1 MKRLNLSAWAL
12 AHQQMVLFLIIVLMG
27 AGVIS
32 YLNLGRAEDPDFT
45 FKVMVVRTLWPGAT
59 AQEVE
64 REVTERIEK
73 KLQETVWVD
82 TLRSASKPGDSM
94 VFVMLKDYTPKTE
107 VPEAWRQV
115 RKKLDDIRH
124 TLPEGVQGPFPNDE
138 FGDVQINIFALT
150 GDGFDL
156 AALHRYADQV
166 ALELKQ
172 VPDVRRVELFGVQ
185 DEKIYLEIAPHRLAN
200 LGITPGQIGEALQ
213 KQNMVSPSGFVDTA
227 SDRVQLRVSG
237 GFDSV
242 ERVRNAD
249 LLVNGQ
255 HFRLND
261 IAKVSRGFADPP
273 NPQMRV
279 GGQPAIGIGVVMDK
293 GGNVIRLG
301 ENLQLAMKKIT
312 ADLPAGVDM
321 HVVANQ
327 PEVVKGS
334 IRLFENSLAEAI
346 LIVLAVSFLSLGW
359 RTGTVVALS
368 IPLVLAITFFLMK
381 VFGIGLQ
388 RISLG
393 ALVIAL
399 GLLVD
404 DAIIAVEMMVVKMEQ
419 GWDRFKAATFA
430 YTSTAFPMLTGT
442 LITAAAFTPV
452 GFSKSAASEYTIS
465 IFQVVTIALLVSW
478 IVAVVFTPYLG
489 YKLLDPKKLV
499 EKAQQHGADVYDT
512 PFYRRFRAVVT
523 WCLRNRWKVI
533 AATAGLFVL
542 SIVAFNVGVQKQFFP
557 AANRLELIVDVWLP
571 QGASLKATEAET
583 KRIERI
589 LAGDPAAVSYSSYIG
604 NGAPRFILSLDVRLF
619 SDNYAQIVIVT
630 KGLQEREELKRKL
643 TELFT
648 SAEGGFSHIHA
659 RVSRLENGPPI
670 GYPVQFRV
678 MGEDV
683 EQVRAIAAKVA
694 GLMRANTH
702 LQDVSFDWDEKIKAL
717 RVEVDQDKARQLG
730 TSSREI
736 SQALQGWLNGVALAQ
751 YREGD
756 QLIDVVWRGGSCA
769 SGQEPATLTPPA
781 PLVRGETYTS
791 PDKGRPGGVDCRSE
805 TRSLDRLP
813 ELDIPLP
820 NGRHVPLAQVAKLVP
835 VLEEGLIWRRNRLP
849 TMTVLGDMADK
860 TQPATVSAE
869 LNAQLD
875 ALRAT
880 LPIGYRIEMG
890 GSVEE
895 SAKGEGAI
903 KAVVPLMLVGVITL
917 LMIQL
922 QSISRTVIVLLTAP
936 LGLIGVTLALLVFQV
951 PFGFVA
957 NLGFIALAGMIMRNS
972 VILVDQI
979 RQDEEDGKTQWEA
992 IIGSTVRR
1000 FRPISL
1006 TAAAAILAMIPLT
1019 RQVFWG
1025 PMAVSIMGG
1034 LVVATLLTCLFLPAL
1049 YAAWFRV
1056 RED

>member
-1 MKRLNLSAWAL
+1 MKGTNLSAWAL
-12 AHQQMVLFLIIVLMG
+12 AHQQMVLFLIVVLMG

-73 KLQETVWVD
+73 KLQETPWVD

-94 VFVMLKDYTPKTE
+94 VFVLLKDYTPKKE

-156 AALHRYADQV
+156 AALRRYADRV
-166 ALELKQ
+166 TLDLKQ

-185 DEKIYLEIAPHRLAN
+185 DEKIYLEVSPHRLAN

-213 KQNMVSPSGFVDTA
+213 KQNMVNPSGFVDTA
-227 SDRVQLRVSG
+227 TDRVQLRVSG

-249 LLVNGQ
+249 LLVNGR
-255 HFRLND
+255 HFRLGD

-273 NPQMRV
+273 SPQMRV
-279 GGQPAIGIGVVMDK
+279 GGQPAIGIGIVMDK
-293 GGNVIRLG
+293 GGDVIHLG
-301 ENLQLAMKKIT
+301 ENLKLAMKKIA
-312 ADLPAGVDM
+312 ADLPAGVDL

-334 IRLFENSLAEAI
+334 IRLFENSLAEAV

-381 VFGIGLQ
+381 VFGIDLQ

-452 GFSKSAASEYTIS
+452 GFSKSAASEYTFS
-465 IFQVVTIALLVSW
+465 IFAVVTIALLVSW

-489 YKLLDPKKLV
+489 YKLLDPKKLL
-499 EKAQQHGADVYDT
+499 EKAQKHGADIYDT
-512 PFYRRFRAVVT
+512 PFYRRFRALVT

-533 AATAGLFVL
+533 GATVGIFIL
-542 SIVAFNVGVQKQFFP
+542 SIAAFNIGVQKQFFP
-557 AANRLELIVDVWLP
+557 SASRVELIVDVWLP

-589 LAGDPAAVSYSSYIG
+589 LAGDLAVASYSSYIG
-604 NGAPRFILSLDVRLF
+604 NGAPRFFLSLDVRLF
-619 SDNYAQIVIVT
+619 SDNYAQVVIVT

-643 TELFT
+643 TNLFT

-694 GLMRANTH
+694 DLMRANTH
-702 LQDVSFDWDEKIKAL
+702 LQDVSFDWNEKVKAL
-717 RVEVDQDKARQLG
+717 RVEVDQDRARQLG

-756 QLIDVVWRGGSCA
+756 QLIDVVWRGA
-769 SGQEPATLTPPA
+769 DEL
-781 PLVRGETYTS
+781 
-791 PDKGRPGGVDCRSE
+791 E
-805 TRSLDRLP
+805 TRSLDRLS

-820 NGRHVPLAQVAKLVP
+820 GGRHVPLAQVAKLVP
-835 VLEEGLIWRRNRLP
+835 VLEEGLVWRRNRLP

-869 LNAQLD
+869 LNVQLD
-875 ALRAT
+875 TLRAA
-880 LPIGYRIEMG
+880 LPIGYRVEMG
-890 GSVEE
+890 GSIEE
-895 SAKGEGAI
+895 SAKGETAI

-979 RQDEEDGKTQWEA
+979 RQDEADGKTQWEA

-1000 FRPISL
+1000 FRPIML
-1006 TAAAAILAMIPLT
+1006 TASAAILAMIPLT

-1034 LVVATLLTCLFLPAL
+1034 LVIATLLTCLFLPAL

-1056 RED
+1056 KED

>member
-1 MKRLNLSAWAL
+1 MKRINLSAWAL
-12 AHQQMVLFLIIVLMG
+12 THQQMVLYLIIVLMG

-32 YLNLGRAEDPDFT
+32 YFNLGRAEDPDFT

-59 AQEVE
+59 AQQVE
-64 REVTERIEK
+64 HELTDRIEK
-73 KLQETVWVD
+73 KLQETPWVD
-82 TLRSASKPGDSM
+82 VLRSASKPGDSM
-94 VFVMLKDYTPKTE
+94 VFVVLKDYTPKQE

-124 TLPEGVQGPFPNDE
+124 TLPAGVQGPYPNDE

-156 AALHRYADQV
+156 AALRRYADQI
-166 ALELKQ
+166 ALDLKL
-172 VPDVRRVELFGVQ
+172 VPDVKRVELIGVQ
-185 DEKIYLEIAPHRLAN
+185 DEKIYLEASPSRLAS

-213 KQNMVSPSGFVDTA
+213 KQNMLSPAGFVDTA

-242 ERVRNAD
+242 ERVRDTD

-255 HFRLND
+255 HFRLGD
-261 IAKVSRGFADPP
+261 IAKVSRGLADPP
-273 NPQMRV
+273 TPRMRV
-279 GGQPAIGIGVVMDK
+279 GGQPAIGIGIVMDK
-293 GGNVIRLG
+293 GGNVIHLG
-301 ENLQLAMKKIT
+301 ENLEQAMKGIAAK
-312 ADLPAGVDM
+312 LPAGVDV

-346 LIVLAVSFLSLGW
+346 LIVLAVSFISLGW

-381 VFGIGLQ
+381 MFGIHLQ

-430 YTSTAFPMLTGT
+430 YKSTAFPMLTGT

-465 IFQVVTIALLVSW
+465 IFQVVTIALLTSW

-489 YKLLDPKKLV
+489 YKFLDPKTLV
-499 EKAQQHGADVYDT
+499 AQAQKHGPDIYDT
-512 PFYRRFRAVVT
+512 PFYRRFRALVE

-533 AATAGLFVL
+533 AATVGIFVL
-542 SIVAFNVGVQKQFFP
+542 AMVAFNIGVQKQFFP
-557 AANRLELIVDVWLP
+557 AASRSELIVDVWLP
-571 QGASLKATEAET
+571 QGASLKATEVEM
-583 KRIERI
+583 KRIEQI
-589 LAGDPAAVSYSSYIG
+589 LAADKNVASYSSYIG
-604 NGAPRFILSLDVRLF
+604 NGAPRFFLSLDVRLF
-619 SDNYAQIVIVT
+619 SDNYAQVVIVT
-630 KGLQEREELKRKL
+630 KGLEQREALKHKL
-643 TELFT
+643 EGLFT
-648 SAEGGFSHIHA
+648 SAEGGFSHLHA
-659 RVSRLENGPPI
+659 RVSRLENGPPT

-694 GLMRANTH
+694 DLMRANGH
-702 LQDVSFDWDEKIKAL
+702 LQDVSFDWNEKIKAL
-717 RVEVDQDKARQLG
+717 RVEVDQDKARRLG
-730 TSSREI
+730 TSSQEI
-736 SQALQGWLNGVALAQ
+736 SQALQGWLNGVALTQ

-756 QLIDVVWRGGSCA
+756 QLIDVVWRGS
-769 SGQEPATLTPPA
+769 SGQSDGLADA
-781 PLVRGETYTS
+781 RQQ
-791 PDKGRPGGVDCRSE
+791 
-805 TRSLDRLP
+805 SLERLS
-813 ELDIPLP
+813 ELDVPLP
-820 NGRHVPLAQVAKLVP
+820 DGRHVPLAQVAKLVP

-849 TMTVLGDMADK
+849 SMTVLGDMADK
-860 TQPATVSAE
+860 TQPATAT
-869 LNAQLD
+869 AQMNT
-875 ALRAT
+875 ALEPIRAG
-880 LPIGYRIEMG
+880 LPNGYRIETG

-895 SAKGEGAI
+895 SAKGETAI
-903 KAVVPLMLVGVITL
+903 MAVMPLMLVGVITL

-936 LGLIGVTLALLVFQV
+936 LGLIGVALALLVFQV

-979 RQDEEDGKTQWEA
+979 RQDEEEGKTQWEA
-992 IIGSTVRR
+992 IVSSTVRR
-1000 FRPISL
+1000 FRPIML

-1056 RED
+1056 KED

>member
-1 MKRLNLSAWAL
+1 MKGPNLSAWSL
-12 AHQQMVLFLIIVLMG
+12 THQQMVLYLIIVLMA

-64 REVTERIEK
+64 RELTERIEK
-73 KLQETVWVD
+73 KLQETPWVD
-82 TLRSASKPGDSM
+82 VLRSASKPGESL
-94 VFVMLKDYTPKTE
+94 VFVILKDYTPKPE

-115 RKKLDDIRH
+115 RKKLDDIH
-124 TLPEGVQGPFPNDE
+124 DTLPSGVQGPFPNDE

-156 AALHRYADQV
+156 SALRRYADRI
-166 ALELKQ
+166 ALDLKL
-172 VPDVRRVELFGVQ
+172 VPDVKRVELIGVQ
-185 DEKIYLEIAPHRLAN
+185 DEKIYIDVSPNRLAS
-200 LGITPGQIGEALQ
+200 LGITPQQVAEALQ
-213 KQNMVSPSGFVDTA
+213 KQNAVNPAGFVETD
-227 SDRVQLRVSG
+227 SDRIRLRVSG
-237 GFDSV
+237 SFDSV
-242 ERVRNAD
+242 ARVRNAD

-255 HFRLND
+255 HFRLGD
-261 IAKVSRGFADPP
+261 IAKVSRGLADPP
-273 NPQMRV
+273 SPQMHV
-279 GGQPAIGIGVVMDK
+279 GGLPAIGLGVIMDK
-293 GGNVIRLG
+293 GGNVIDLG
-301 ENLQLAMKKIT
+301 ENLQQAMKNIS
-312 ADLPAGVDM
+312 AQLPAGVEV

-334 IRLFENSLAEAI
+334 ITLFERSLTEAV

-381 VFGIGLQ
+381 IFGIDLQ

-404 DAIIAVEMMVVKMEQ
+404 DAIIAAEMMVVKMEQ

-465 IFQVVTIALLVSW
+465 IFQVVTISLLVSW

-489 YKLLDPKKLV
+489 YKLLNPKKLIA
-499 EKAQQHGADVYDT
+499 KAQRHGADVYDT
-512 PFYRRFRAVVT
+512 PFYRRLRAVVE

-533 AATAGLFVL
+533 LATVLIFVL
-542 SIVAFNVGVQKQFFP
+542 SIAAFGKGVQKQFFP
-557 AANRLELIVDVWLP
+557 AASRLELMVDVWLP
-571 QGASLKATEAET
+571 QGASLKATEHEV
-583 KRIERI
+583 KRIEQ
-589 LAGDPAAVSYSSYIG
+589 LLKDDPGIAYSSSYIG
-604 NGAPRFILSLDVRLF
+604 NGAPRFFLSLDQQLF
-619 SDNYAQIVIVT
+619 ADNFAQFVIVS
-630 KGLQEREELKRKL
+630 KGLAEREDIKRRLEAK
-643 TELFT
+643 F
-648 SAEGGFSHIHA
+648 AAPDGGYSHL
-659 RVSRLENGPPI
+659 RVRVVRLENGPPI

-678 MGEDV
+678 MGGDLTKLREIS
-683 EQVRAIAAKVA
+683 EQVATM
-694 GLMRANTH
+694 MRGNEH
-702 LQDVSFDWDEKIKAL
+702 LQNVNFDWNEKIKSV
-717 RVEVDQDKARQLG
+717 RVEVNQDRARQLG
-730 TSSREI
+730 TSSQEI
-736 SQALQGWLNGVALAQ
+736 SQALQGWLNGVALTQ

-756 QLIDVVWRGGSCA
+756 QLIDVVWRGKAGDA
-769 SGQEPATLTPPA
+769 
-781 PLVRGETYTS
+781 
-791 PDKGRPGGVDCRSE
+791 
-805 TRSLDRLP
+805 RSLDHLP
-813 ELDIPLP
+813 DLDIPLAG
-820 NGRHVPLAQVAKLVP
+820 GRHVPLAQLARLVP
-835 VLEEGLIWRRNRLP
+835 VLEEGMIWRRNRLP
-849 TMTVLGDMADK
+849 TMTVRADMADA
-860 TQPATVSAE
+860 TQPATVST
-869 LNAQLD
+869 QLD
-875 ALRAT
+875 AQLEAVRAK
-880 LPIGYRIEMG
+880 LPVGYRIEMG
-890 GSVEE
+890 GSIEE
-895 SAKGEGAI
+895 SAKGQTAI
-903 KAVVPLMLVGVITL
+903 MKVMPLMLVGVITL

-936 LGLIGVTLALLVFQV
+936 LGLIGVTIALLVFGV

-957 NLGFIALAGMIMRNS
+957 NLGFIALAGMIMRNA

-979 RQDEEDGKTQWEA
+979 RQDEEDGKTQWQA

-1000 FRPISL
+1000 FRPIML
-1006 TAAAAILAMIPLT
+1006 TAAASILAMIPLT

-1056 RED
+1056 KD

>member
-1 MKRLNLSAWAL
+1 MKGPNLSAWSL
-12 AHQQMVLFLIIVLMG
+12 THQQMVLYLIIVLMA

-64 REVTERIEK
+64 RELTERIEK
-73 KLQETVWVD
+73 KLQETPWVD
-82 TLRSASKPGDSM
+82 VLRSASKPGESL
-94 VFVMLKDYTPKTE
+94 VFVVLKDYTPKPE

-115 RKKLDDIRH
+115 RKKLDDIHH
-124 TLPEGVQGPFPNDE
+124 TLPSGVQGPFPNDE

-156 AALHRYADQV
+156 AALRRYADRI
-166 ALELKQ
+166 ALDLKR
-172 VPDVRRVELFGVQ
+172 VPDVKRVELIGVQ
-185 DEKIYLEIAPHRLAN
+185 DEKIYVDVSPNRLAS
-200 LGITPGQIGEALQ
+200 LGITPQQIAEALQ
-213 KQNMVSPSGFVDTA
+213 KQNAVNPAGFIETD
-227 SDRVQLRVSG
+227 SDRIRLRVSG

-242 ERVRNAD
+242 ARVRDAD
-249 LLVNGQ
+249 LIVNGQ
-255 HFRLND
+255 QLRLGD
-261 IAKVSRGFADPP
+261 IAKVSRGLADPP
-273 NPQMRV
+273 SPRMHF

-293 GGNVIRLG
+293 GGNVIELG
-301 ENLQLAMKKIT
+301 ENLKQAMKKIS
-312 ADLPAGVDM
+312 AELPAGVGV

-327 PEVVKGS
+327 PDVVKGS
-334 IRLFENSLAEAI
+334 ITLFEHSLTEAV

-381 VFGIGLQ
+381 VFGIDLQ

-404 DAIIAVEMMVVKMEQ
+404 DAIIAAEMMVVKMEQ

-489 YKLLDPKKLV
+489 YKLLDPEKLV
-499 EKAQQHGADVYDT
+499 AQAQRHGPDVYGT
-512 PFYRRFRAVVT
+512 PFYRRLRAVVE

-533 AATAGLFVL
+533 IATIVIFVL
-542 SIVAFNVGVQKQFFP
+542 SIVAFGKGVQKQFFP
-557 AANRLELIVDVWLP
+557 AASRLELMVDVWLP
-571 QGASLKATEAET
+571 QGASLKATGHEVE
-583 KRIERI
+583 RIEQLLKDDHGI
-589 LAGDPAAVSYSSYIG
+589 AYSSAYIG
-604 NGAPRFILSLDVRLF
+604 NGAPRFFLSLDQQLYA
-619 SDNYAQIVIVT
+619 DNFAQFVIVS
-630 KGLQEREELKRKL
+630 KGLKEREEIKHRLETR
-643 TELFT
+643 F
-648 SAEGGFSHIHA
+648 AAADYSHL
-659 RVSRLENGPPI
+659 RVRVVRLENGPPI

-678 MGEDV
+678 MGEDLTRLREIA
-683 EQVRAIAAKVA
+683 EQVATM
-694 GLMRANTH
+694 MRANAH
-702 LQDVSFDWDEKIKAL
+702 LQNVNFDWNEKIKSV
-717 RVEVDQDKARQLG
+717 RVEVNQDRARQLG
-730 TSSREI
+730 TSSQEI
-736 SQALQGWLNGVALAQ
+736 SQALQGWLNGVALTQ

-756 QLIDVVWRGGSCA
+756 QLIDVVWRGKAGDSR
-769 SGQEPATLTPPA
+769 T
-781 PLVRGETYTS
+781 
-791 PDKGRPGGVDCRSE
+791 
-805 TRSLDRLP
+805 LDRLP
-813 ELDIPLP
+813 DLDIPLAG
-820 NGRHVPLAQVAKLVP
+820 GRHVPLAQVAKLVP
-835 VLEEGLIWRRNRLP
+835 VLEEGMIWRRNRLP
-849 TMTVLGDMADK
+849 TMTVRADMTDD
-860 TQPATVSAE
+860 TQPATVST
-869 LNAQLD
+869 QLD
-875 ALRAT
+875 AQLEGLRAK
-880 LPIGYRIEMG
+880 LPAGYRIEMG
-890 GSVEE
+890 GSIEE
-895 SAKGEGAI
+895 SAKGQTAI
-903 KAVVPLMLVGVITL
+903 MKVMPLMLAGVITL

-922 QSISRTVIVLLTAP
+922 QSISRTVIVLLNAP
-936 LGLIGVTLALLVFQV
+936 LGLIGVTMALLAFRV

-957 NLGFIALAGMIMRNS
+957 NLGFIALAGMIMRNA

-979 RQDEEDGKTQWEA
+979 RQDEADGKTQWQA
-992 IIGSTVRR
+992 IVSSTVRR
-1000 FRPISL
+1000 FRPITL
-1006 TAAAAILAMIPLT
+1006 TASAAILAMIPLT

-1056 RED
+1056 KEA

>member
-1 MKRLNLSAWAL
+1 MKRPNLSGPNLSAWAL

-27 AGVIS
+27 AGVLS
-32 YLNLGRAEDPDFT
+32 YFNLGRAEDPDFT

-59 AQEVE
+59 ALEVE

-73 KLQETVWVD
+73 KLQETPWVD

-94 VFVMLKDYTPKTE
+94 VFVLLKDYTPKKE

-124 TLPEGVQGPFPNDE
+124 TLPDGVQGPFPNDE

-166 ALELKQ
+166 ALDLKQ

-213 KQNMVSPSGFVDTA
+213 KQNRVSPSGFVDTA
-227 SDRVQLRVSG
+227 TDRMQLRVSG

-242 ERVRNAD
+242 ERIRNAD

-255 HFRLND
+255 HFRLGD
-261 IAKVSRGFADPP
+261 IARVSRGFADPP

-293 GGNVIRLG
+293 GGNVISLG
-301 ENLQLAMKKIT
+301 ENLQRAMQKIE
-312 ADLPAGVDM
+312 ADLPAGVDV

-334 IRLFENSLAEAI
+334 IRLFENSLTEAI

-381 VFGIGLQ
+381 VFGIDLQ

-465 IFQVVTIALLVSW
+465 IFQVVTIALVVSW

-499 EKAQQHGADVYDT
+499 AKAQGHGADIYDT
-512 PFYRRFRAVVT
+512 PFYRRFRALVT

-533 AATAGLFVL
+533 AATVGIFML
-542 SIVAFNVGVQKQFFP
+542 SIAAFSAGVEKQFFP
-557 AANRLELIVDVWLP
+557 AASRIELIVDVWLP

-583 KRIERI
+583 KRIEQI
-589 LAGDPAAVSYSSYIG
+589 LAGDPAVASYSSYIG
-604 NGAPRFILSLDVRLF
+604 NGAPRFFLSLDVRLF
-619 SDNYAQIVIVT
+619 SDNYAQVVIVT
-630 KGLQEREELKRKL
+630 KGMQEREELKRKL
-643 TELFT
+643 TDLFN
-648 SAEGGFSHIHA
+648 SAQGGFSHIHA

-683 EQVRAIAAKVA
+683 EQVRAIAAQVA
-694 GLMRANTH
+694 DLMRANAH
-702 LQDVSFDWDEKIKAL
+702 LQDVSFDWNEKIKAL
-717 RVEVDQDKARQLG
+717 RVEVDQDKARRLG

-736 SQALQGWLNGVALAQ
+736 AQALQGWLNGVALAQ

-756 QLIDVVWRGGSCA
+756 QLIDVVWRGTA
-769 SGQEPATLTPPA
+769 DP
-781 PLVRGETYTS
+781 
-791 PDKGRPGGVDCRSE
+791 E

-813 ELDIPLP
+813 GLDIPLP
-820 NGRHVPLAQVAKLVP
+820 EGRHVPLAQVAKLVP

-860 TQPATVSAE
+860 TQPATVSME

-895 SAKGEGAI
+895 SAKGETAI

-1006 TAAAAILAMIPLT
+1006 TASAAILAMIPLT

>member
-1 MKRLNLSAWAL
+1 MKGPNLSAWSL
-12 AHQQMVLFLIIVLMG
+12 AHQQMVLYLIIVLMA

-59 AQEVE
+59 ARVVE
-64 REVTERIEK
+64 RELTERIEK
-73 KLQETVWVD
+73 KLQETPWVD
-82 TLRSASKPGDSM
+82 VLRSASKPGESL
-94 VFVMLKDYTPKTE
+94 VFVILKDYTPKPE

-124 TLPEGVQGPFPNDE
+124 TLPSGVQGPFPNDE

-156 AALHRYADQV
+156 SALRRYADRI
-166 ALELKQ
+166 ALDLKR
-172 VPDVRRVELFGVQ
+172 VPDVKRVELIGVQ
-185 DEKIYLEIAPHRLAN
+185 DEKIYIDVSPNRLAS
-200 LGITPGQIGEALQ
+200 LGITPQQVAEALQ
-213 KQNMVSPSGFVDTA
+213 KQNAVNPAGFVETD
-227 SDRVQLRVSG
+227 SDRIRLRVSG

-242 ERVRNAD
+242 ARVRNAD

-255 HFRLND
+255 HFRLGD
-261 IAKVSRGFADPP
+261 IAKVSRGLADPP
-273 NPQMRV
+273 GPRMHV
-279 GGQPAIGIGVVMDK
+279 GGQPAIGLGVVMDK
-293 GGNVIRLG
+293 GGNVIDLG
-301 ENLQLAMKKIT
+301 ENLKQAMKDVS
-312 ADLPAGVDM
+312 ARLPAGVEV

-327 PEVVKGS
+327 PDVVKGS
-334 IRLFENSLAEAI
+334 ITLFERSLTEAV

-381 VFGIGLQ
+381 IFGIDLQ

-393 ALVIAL
+393 ALVISL

-452 GFSKSAASEYTIS
+452 GFSKSAASEYTFS
-465 IFQVVTIALLVSW
+465 IFAVVTIALVVSW

-489 YKLLDPKKLV
+489 YRLLDPEKLIA
-499 EKAQQHGADVYDT
+499 KAQRHGADVYDT
-512 PFYRRFRAVVT
+512 PFYRRLRDVVV

-533 AATAGLFVL
+533 LATVLIFVL
-542 SIVAFNVGVQKQFFP
+542 SIVAFGKGVQKQFFP
-557 AANRLELIVDVWLP
+557 AASRLELMVDVWLP
-571 QGASLKATEAET
+571 QGASLKATGHEVE
-583 KRIERI
+583 RIEQ
-589 LAGDPAAVSYSSYIG
+589 LLKDDPEIAYSSSYIG
-604 NGAPRFILSLDVRLF
+604 NGAPRFFLSLDQQLF
-619 SDNYAQIVIVT
+619 ADNFAQFVIVS
-630 KGLQEREELKRKL
+630 KGLKEREDIKRRL
-643 TELFT
+643 EARF
-648 SAEGGFSHIHA
+648 AAPDYSHL
-659 RVSRLENGPPI
+659 RVRVVRLENGPPI
-670 GYPVQFRV
+670 GFPVQFRV
-678 MGEDV
+678 MGEDLTRLREIS
-683 EQVRAIAAKVA
+683 EQVATM
-694 GLMRANTH
+694 MRGNEH
-702 LQDVSFDWDEKIKAL
+702 LQNINFDWNEKIKSV
-717 RVEVDQDKARQLG
+717 RVEVNQARARQLG
-730 TSSREI
+730 TSSQEI
-736 SQALQGWLNGVALAQ
+736 SQALQGWLNGVALTQ

-756 QLIDVVWRGGSCA
+756 QLIDVVWRGKAGDA
-769 SGQEPATLTPPA
+769 
-781 PLVRGETYTS
+781 
-791 PDKGRPGGVDCRSE
+791 
-805 TRSLDRLP
+805 RSLDRLP
-813 ELDIPLP
+813 DLDIPLAG
-820 NGRHVPLAQVAKLVP
+820 GRHVPLAQVAKLVP
-835 VLEEGLIWRRNRLP
+835 VLEEGMIWRRNRLP
-849 TMTVLGDMADK
+849 TMTVRADMADA
-860 TQPATVSAE
+860 TQPATVST
-869 LNAQLD
+869 QLD
-875 ALRAT
+875 AQLEAVRAR
-880 LPIGYRIEMG
+880 LPAGYRIEMG
-890 GSVEE
+890 GSIEE
-895 SAKGEGAI
+895 SAKGQTAI
-903 KAVVPLMLVGVITL
+903 MKVMPLMLVGVITL

-936 LGLIGVTLALLVFQV
+936 LGLIGVTMALLVFRV

-957 NLGFIALAGMIMRNS
+957 NLGFIALAGMIMRNA

-979 RQDEEDGKTQWEA
+979 RQDEEDGKTRWQA

-1000 FRPISL
+1000 FRPIML